1 MRRKRPVAITRI
13 AHGFMLIE
21 MLIVLGLLAVVALMA
36 GQLFRVT
43 GQISR
48 ESAQRQIRE
57 SQLDQAMQQL
67 RADVWQASQIE
78 LRDPH
83 SIRLHTP
90 DGQEIEWDMT
100 ATLSRKSFALLTD
113 QSEQRWSDLGAD
125 VTFAARGPGL
135 VITVSRGP
143 EVDGEFVLVSQSM
156 LLSGR
161 TQ

>member
-1 MRRKRPVAITRI
+1 MRRRRSIPI
-13 AHGFMLIE
+13 ARALRGFVLIE
-21 MLIVLGLLAVVALMA
+21 MLIVLGLLAIVALMA

-57 SQLDQAMQQL
+57 AQLDQAVQQL
-67 RADVWQASQIE
+67 RADVWRASAIQIPDLHSVR
-78 LRDPH
+78 LR
-83 SIRLHTP
+83 TP

-100 ATLSRKSFALLTD
+100 STLSRKSFALLTD
-113 QSEQRWSDLGAD
+113 QGERQWTDLGAD
-125 VTFAARGPGL
+125 LNFAARGPSL
-135 VITVSRGP
+135 VISVSRGP
-143 EVDGEFVLVSQSM
+143 EVDGEIVLVSQSM